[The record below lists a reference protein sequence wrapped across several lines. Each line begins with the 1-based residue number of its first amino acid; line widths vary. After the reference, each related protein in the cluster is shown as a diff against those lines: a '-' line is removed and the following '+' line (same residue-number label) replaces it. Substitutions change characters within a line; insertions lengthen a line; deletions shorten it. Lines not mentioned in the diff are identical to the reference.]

1 MNDLNGRIVADSCTG
16 LPYPSYGTATDE
28 LNVRLTRRVHELE
41 DRLSE
46 LEAENAKLRE
56 KCMTNMERIQ
66 TADIDAL
73 ATYLWEISQSIYGV
87 DFGDGVENELD
98 FAFDAARD
106 NNNPSAI
113 KRWLERTEWH

>member
-41 DRLSE
+41 DRLCE

-56 KCMTNMERIQ
+56 KCMTRFARIKNAADADEMAQ
-66 TADIDAL
+66 MLHKVYMTGMGDAVMTSYPRTWNGIADISQWL
-73 ATYLWEISQSIYGV
+73 QEIGEI
-87 DFGDGVENELD
+87 
-98 FAFDAARD
+98 
-106 NNNPSAI
+106 
-113 KRWLERTEWH
+113 

>member
-1 MNDLNGRIVADSCTG
+1 MTRE
-16 LPYPSYGTATDE
+16 DE
-28 LNVRLTRRVHELE
+28 LKAIQALADANFALGKKNQALRA
-41 DRLSE
+41 DMAK